1 MERQVRPRRAQWLW
15 LWRCVVWLLAIAY
28 LFSETREVFEQ
39 REITK
44 LTQFALFFVMANFQ
58 LSLARYY
65 LDVASKRYL
74 LAEKCLQLAEKLR
87 GCSILMF
94 LASVLAIAEAGL
106 DQFITPLFINA
117 SGAMAALKGPF
128 FVVDYLISVVMVAVA
143 AVSLDR
149 SIWLMGRNLAPY
161 QPLSGPHDI
170 PNE

>member
-1 MERQVRPRRAQWLW
+1 MERPVRAARAGWLW

-28 LFSETREVFEQ
+28 LFSEIREVFEQ

-65 LDVASKRYL
+65 LVSKRYL
-74 LAEKCLQLAEKLR
+74 LAGKCLLLAENLR

-94 LASVLAIAEAGL
+94 LASVLAIAEAGI
-106 DQFITPLFINA
+106 DQFITPLFIGA

-128 FVVDYLISVVMVAVA
+128 FIVDYLISVAMVVLA
-143 AVSLDR
+143 AISLDR
-149 SIWLMGRNLAPY
+149 SICLMGRDLAPH
-161 QPLSGPHDI
+161 QPLGGAH
-170 PNE
+170 EG